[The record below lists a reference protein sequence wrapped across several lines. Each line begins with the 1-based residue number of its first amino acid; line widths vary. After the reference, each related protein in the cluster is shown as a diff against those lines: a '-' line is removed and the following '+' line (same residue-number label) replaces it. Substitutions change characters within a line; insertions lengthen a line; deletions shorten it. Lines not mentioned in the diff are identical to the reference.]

1 MLLTPLRVL
10 VVDDDA
16 GIRQLIAVNL
26 ELEGFLVT
34 TAVDG
39 QEGVDQAKA
48 QLPDVITLDV
58 MMPTLDGWEVT
69 RLLRTDP
76 TTQGIK
82 VVLLSALG
90 QDADRRRGAEV
101 GVDAYLVKPFDPD
114 ELIAV
119 IRQLAGRPQ
128 S

>member
-1 MLLTPLRVL
+1 ML

-39 QEGVDQAKA
+39 QEGVEQAKA

-58 MMPTLDGWEVT
+58 MMPRLDGWEVA

-76 TTQGIK
+76 TTRGIK
-82 VVLLSALG
+82 VVLVSALG
-90 QDADRRRGAEV
+90 QEADRRRGEEV

-119 IRQLAGRPQ
+119 IRRLAGRPQ